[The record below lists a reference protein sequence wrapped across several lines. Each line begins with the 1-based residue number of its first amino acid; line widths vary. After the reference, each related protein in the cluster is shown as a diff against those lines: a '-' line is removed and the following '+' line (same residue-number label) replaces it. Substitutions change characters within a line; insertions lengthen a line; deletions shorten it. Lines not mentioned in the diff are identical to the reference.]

1 MTDDP
6 HAPTHTTTPAPSI
19 DPTLEAIMTRLADG
33 HMEAVAELLDRYG
46 HRIRGVVRRIVK
58 GTGRRDILDDQDEI
72 DGLTID
78 AALVVVKYA
87 GTWKP
92 WGALPWT
99 WAYRAIEEVVWSG
112 IGHNTTELE
121 EWHQVGNRT
130 PVGVPS
136 PRSARIADV
145 ERLAEGRP
153 ELALF
158 LEVLATEVSE
168 RDYGVVLEY
177 ELQKADG
184 VRAPSETTALL
195 TGLKAPNVRQVFRR
209 SRKKL
214 VRRIDADPGLEVLRG
229 FWFLASS
236 D

>member
-1 MTDDP
+1 MAWFYTGERGFFRYWPDGRD
-6 HAPTHTTTPAPSI
+6 APSVRH
-19 DPTLEAIMTRLADG
+19 DNVWNT
-33 HMEAVAELLDRYG
+33 AVVGDNDFMHHQVERVGPVDAER
-46 HRIRGVVRRIVK
+46 
-58 GTGRRDILDDQDEI
+58 I